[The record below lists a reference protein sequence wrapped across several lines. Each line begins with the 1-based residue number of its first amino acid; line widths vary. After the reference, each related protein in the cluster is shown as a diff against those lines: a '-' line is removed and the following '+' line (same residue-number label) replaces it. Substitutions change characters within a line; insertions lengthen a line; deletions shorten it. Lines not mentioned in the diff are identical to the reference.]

1 MKTEDTVE
9 YNSLRWVKKE
19 LDLILMEAQAS
30 LSAYIEDTD
39 DTARLREAVEHLHM
53 VQGTLQ
59 MVELYG
65 AAQLA
70 EEMEK
75 VSEALLEG
83 RIKKVEDAYDVLMR
97 SMLQLPDYLESLQ
110 SGSKDVPMVLLPLL
124 NDLRASRNAS
134 LLSENVLFF
143 PDVDS
148 TADDQASGA
157 SQGDLLAAAKKL
169 RPHYQIGLLGF
180 FKGEKVSASLKRILA
195 VLTELEKNSPD
206 AASRRIWS
214 ITAALVDGLSTSGI
228 DSNVSIKTL
237 LGQVDRS
244 IKQLIDA
251 GEESFVKNV
260 PAELLKNLLYYV
272 ARIKSQSPRVSNI
285 KTTYRLEQLLPAD
298 NELEE
303 ARSGMGGLNSEL
315 LSTVS
320 SGIREDLLEVKD
332 ALEIFVHSDVQ
343 DVARLKSLPELL
355 AKIADTLSMLGLGM
369 PREQVIEQQK
379 IVSQIIAGEHDSSDE
394 VIMDM
399 AGVLLSVESQL
410 NSFIANRSTTAA
422 DSSKDEREGFAEM
435 PDSEYQAVLSA
446 VIKEGLQDFSDAR
459 QAILSYLDN
468 NEDKSLL
475 ELVVTRLDQVNGAMF
490 MLPVQKLKHQIDA
503 VRNYIEK
510 VMLNAD
516 LSPDADTQNDIADV
530 VTSVEYYLESILEGR
545 PDIEHSM
552 SAGNAS
558 AERLDKL
565 TEQYGV
571 DAASTVKTDEPA
583 AESAEDA
590 PEITTEETQQTTVDE
605 ASQSTE
611 PLADVEKNAAQEE
624 ARYQIIG
631 DDADEEILEIFIE
644 EALEVLDTLN
654 EQVPLWSKD
663 HGNEDALVTVRR
675 SFHTLKGSGRLIG
688 AELIGEFAWN
698 FESMLNRIIDKS
710 RPLTQ
715 EVFDLLDEALA
726 VLPELIEQLK
736 GNKEPI
742 ANIYDLIDR
751 AAELAQLKKTENK
764 PASVTEKKPEAP
776 EAPIAETAAA
786 EATETSLP
794 QRGVDEAE
802 DEISLQLDEL
812 ETLETSDEVGGED
825 DAGIEITADE
835 IQLEDDFELNEDDG
849 LLLQDETDSTES
861 ADEIT
866 GTSEAESMPEIELDM
881 DASSAEEPEIDISE
895 DEMTMDISEDELQ
908 FELEEP
914 ATESTDYA
922 FDETEDAETGFD
934 IDLTDE
940 LEALQDASA
949 SDELDVDQ
957 AVEKADGEESEPSAP
972 ASTDNAAIDPVLLDI
987 FKKESRGH
995 LEKIRE
1001 LLERHYQGEEKLTAS
1016 ADLLRALHTLYG
1028 SAKTAEVEQIAEL
1041 CGGLDKYAK
1050 LHKDRTDLSLSDA
1063 GVQLIDDVSRQVSV
1077 MLEQLT
1083 SENRLLES
1091 DAALLQRINEIID
1104 FTANE
1109 NTELS
1114 AAQAE
1119 SLSVESAEPEAQP
1132 GVEEMPEQPEAAAV
1146 EDEVISHYEVDD
1158 ELVDIFLEEAEEL
1171 LDSCENSLQ
1180 RWNSDN
1186 SDKDSVQDLQRHLHT
1201 LKGGARMADL
1211 GPVGN
1216 LTHALESLVI
1226 AVNDGQVP
1234 FSREMSNVLHDS
1246 LDQLSD
1252 MLVRVKEREP
1262 MSTAAA
1268 LISHIDALR
1277 EGKETATRPAPSLTD
1292 EEEEPEPGQPQATAD
1307 QAATEEA
1314 EPDEAY
1320 EIELTEDEALDEDFG
1335 FEIPDDSDDG
1345 ETLEL
1350 VDEAS
1355 ADDSDYAAEG
1365 DDYAIEFDLDS
1376 LSDDAAASEQIEPET
1391 GAQDVEIETG
1401 GTSNEALPVEGLS
1414 LDQLQAAERSV
1425 SGAPSQGTAE
1435 DEKSSLVLEK
1445 TSAKKSAT
1453 EAAPKDAMANEQ
1465 VRVRSD
1471 LLNELV
1477 NHAGEVSVYHAR
1489 MGQQISN
1496 FSFNLSEMAQT
1507 VVRLRDQLRQLSIE
1521 TEAQILS
1528 RYEKETDQYD
1538 QHFDPLEM
1546 DRFSTMQQISR
1557 SLQET
1562 VGDIE
1567 SIKDILG
1574 EEVRDA
1580 ETLLL
1585 QESRVSTELQ
1595 EGLMRTRMVH
1605 FGGLASRL
1613 RRIVRQT
1620 ARELGKEVELEI
1632 TGETAEVDRTVLDRI
1647 IAPLE
1652 HMLRNAVSHGIEQP
1666 ADRVTAGK
1674 SETGHLNITVDREG
1688 GDVVIIVKDDGK
1700 GIDATAI
1707 RAKAIEKGM
1716 ITVDDALSDHDVLQY
1731 IMQPG
1736 FSTAEKVTQISGRGV
1751 GMDVVDSEIKQLG
1764 GVLEIDTVRGKG
1776 TTFTVRLPLTLAINH
1791 ALLVNVGEDI
1801 YAVPLNSIEG
1811 VVRLSGPELQQF
1823 YDSGETHYQFAGS
1836 EYELKHLGRLLTA
1849 QQPDY
1854 SRSGQLFP
1862 VLLARAGD
1870 QRIALHVDELI
1881 GRREIVVKPV
1891 GPQIN
1896 SVRGI
1901 SGATI
1906 LGDGRV
1912 VLILEVNALA
1922 LGGSIISLSEAESAE
1937 AVDQISRP
1945 VEEERE
1951 KIVMVVDDSIT
1962 IRKVTERMLARHN
1975 MKVITAK
1982 DGVDAVSQLQEIKP
1996 DVMLL
2001 DIEMPRMDGYEV
2013 ATHVR
2018 NDERLK
2024 DLPIIMITSR
2034 SGSKHRDKAMEI
2046 GVNKYLGKPYQE
2058 DDLMQNIYELIG

>member
-30 LSAYIEDTD
+30 LSAYIEDTE

-83 RIKKVEDAYDVLMR
+83 SIKKVDDAYDVLMR

-124 NDLRASRNAS
+124 NDLRASRDAS

-148 TADDQASGA
+148 SADDQDTGV
-157 SQGDLLAAAKKL
+157 SQGDLQAAAKKL
-169 RPHYQIGLLGF
+169 RPHYQIGLLGW

-195 VLTELEKNSPD
+195 VLTELEKSSPS

-214 ITAALVDGLSTSGI
+214 ISAALVDGLSTNGI

-237 LGQVDRS
+237 LGQVDRC
-244 IKQLIDA
+244 IKQLIDD
-251 GEESFVKNV
+251 GEAAFVENV
-260 PAELLKNLLYYV
+260 PTELLKNLLYYV
-272 ARIKSQSPRVSNI
+272 ARVKSQSPRVTDI
-285 KTTYRLEQLLPAD
+285 KSTYRLEQLLPAD

-343 DVARLKSLPELL
+343 DVARLKSLPDLL

-379 IVSQIIAGEHDSSDE
+379 IVSKIIAGEHDSSDE

-410 NSFIANRSTTAA
+410 NSFIANRSTSGA
-422 DSSKDEREGFAEM
+422 DSSKEDRDGFAEM

-475 ELVVTRLDQVNGAMF
+475 ELVVTRLDQVDGAMF
-490 MLPVQKLKHQIDA
+490 MLPVQKLKHQMDA

-516 LSPDADTQNDIADV
+516 MSPDADTQNDIADV

-552 SAGNAS
+552 SAGDAS
-558 AERLDKL
+558 ADRLVQQ

-571 DAASTVKTDEPA
+571 DAVSSEEVAETVADKSA
-583 AESAEDA
+583 AA
-590 PEITTEETQQTTVDE
+590 PEIRQKETPP
-605 ASQSTE
+605 AE
-611 PLADVEKNAAQEE
+611 PATSVEKRGALEE
-624 ARYQIIG
+624 ARYQIIS

-698 FESMLNRIIDKS
+698 FESMLNRVIDKT

-742 ANIYDLIDR
+742 PNIYDLIDR
-751 AAELAQLKKTENK
+751 AAMFAQLKKAENK
-764 PASVTEKKPEAP
+764 PAVSKEKKPATTESS
-776 EAPIAETAAA
+776 TV
-786 EATETSLP
+786 EATESSP
-794 QRGVDEAE
+794 AADDAAE
-802 DEISLQLDEL
+802 DDISLELDEL
-812 ETLETSDEVGGED
+812 ETLETSDTVSEEGD
-825 DAGIEITADE
+825 DASIEITTDE
-835 IQLEDDFELNEDDG
+835 IQLEDDFELNDDDG
-849 LLLQDETDSTES
+849 LVLQDETDDSLS
-861 ADEIT
+861 LDET
-866 GTSEAESMPEIELDM
+866 ATDKEAEIDLQIETTSNEG
-881 DASSAEEPEIDISE
+881 DASSIDISE
-895 DEMTMDISEDELQ
+895 DEMMMDISEDELQ
-908 FELEEP
+908 LELEEP
-914 ATESTDYA
+914 TSEDIDFA
-922 FDETEDAETGFD
+922 FDETDEADTGEGFD

-940 LEALQDASA
+940 LEALQDAS
-949 SDELDVDQ
+949 SDEAFL
-957 AVEKADGEESEPSAP
+957 GEEDEAIPSSSQASSQDSAAIEPAQD
-972 ASTDNAAIDPVLLDI
+972 TTLEAAIDPVLLDI

-1001 LLERHYQGEEKLTAS
+1001 MLESHYQGAEKMSAN

-1050 LHKDRTDLSLSDA
+1050 LHKDRKDLSLSDT
-1063 GVQLIDDVSRQVSV
+1063 GVLLIDDVSQKVAE

-1091 DAALLQRINEIID
+1091 DYVLLQRINDIVD
-1104 FTANE
+1104 VTANE
-1109 NTELS
+1109 NAELT
-1114 AAQAE
+1114 AAAE
-1119 SLSVESAEPEAQP
+1119 SDVASEQLAVDEIPEETESVKP
-1132 GVEEMPEQPEAAAV
+1132 AV

-1180 RWNSDN
+1180 RWNTDIN
-1186 SDKDSVQDLQRHLHT
+1186 DKGSVQDLQRHLHT

-1226 AVNDGQVP
+1226 AVNDGHVP
-1234 FSREMSNVLHDS
+1234 FSREISNVLHDS

-1262 MSTAAA
+1262 MSTAAS
-1268 LISHIDALR
+1268 LIAHIDALR

-1292 EEEEPEPGQPQATAD
+1292 EEEDPEPGLSDAS
-1307 QAATEEA
+1307 
-1314 EPDEAY
+1314 DEQLKTDETDLDETY
-1320 EIELTEDEALDEDFG
+1320 EIELSEDEALDEDFG
-1335 FEIPDDSDDG
+1335 FEIPDDSDD
-1345 ETLEL
+1345 EDTLEL
-1350 VDEAS
+1350 LDES
-1355 ADDSDYAAEG
+1355 STRDDSSHTS
-1365 DDYAIEFDLDS
+1365 DDDSYSIEFDLDT
-1376 LSDDAAASEQIEPET
+1376 LSGDYAS
-1391 GAQDVEIETG
+1391 AEIEADDQLEIESET
-1401 GTSNEALPVEGLS
+1401 TSNEALPVES
-1414 LDQLQAAERSV
+1414 LTPQQTQQIDASASKQQESPAD
-1425 SGAPSQGTAE
+1425 

-1445 TSAKKSAT
+1445 ITAKSTSDAT
-1453 EAAPKDAMANEQ
+1453 PKDSMANEQ
-1465 VRVRSD
+1465 VRVRSE

-1567 SIKDILG
+1567 SIKDILAD
-1574 EEVRDA
+1574 EVRDA

-1620 ARELGKEVELEI
+1620 ARELGKDVELEI
-1632 TGETAEVDRTVLDRI
+1632 IGETAEVDRTVLDRI

-1666 ADRVTAGK
+1666 AERAAEGK

-1700 GIDATAI
+1700 GIDAAAI

-1716 ITVDDALSDHDVLQY
+1716 IKSADALSDHEVLQY

-1751 GMDVVDSEIKQLG
+1751 GMDVVDSEIKLLG
-1764 GVLEIDTVRGKG
+1764 GVLEIDTVRGVG
-1776 TTFTVRLPLTLAINH
+1776 TTFKVRLPLTLAINH
-1791 ALLVNVGEDI
+1791 ALLVNVGDDI

-1823 YDSGETHYQFAGS
+1823 YDSGESHYQFAGS
-1836 EYELKHLGRLLTA
+1836 EYELKHLGRLLSG

-1891 GPQIN
+1891 GQQVN
-1896 SVRGI
+1896 TVRGI

-1912 VLILEVNALA
+1912 VLILEVNALL
-1922 LGGSIISLSEAESAE
+1922 LGSSIISLSEAEAQEAAE
-1937 AVDQISRP
+1937 HYSKP

-1982 DGVDAVSQLQEIKP
+1982 DGVDAVSQLQEIIP

-2013 ATHVR
+2013 ATHIR

-2024 DLPIIMITSR
+2024 DIPIIMITSR

>member
-19 LDLILMEAQAS
+19 LDLILQEAQAS

-39 DTARLREAVEHLHM
+39 DTARLRESVEHLHM

-83 RIKKVEDAYDVLMR
+83 RIEKLDDAYDVLMR

-143 PDVDS
+143 PDVETSATEETDS
-148 TADDQASGA
+148 VVAGE
-157 SQGDLLAAAKKL
+157 LLAAAKKL
-169 RPHYQIGLLGF
+169 RPHYQIGLLGW
-180 FKGEKVSASLKRILA
+180 FKGEKVNASLKRIIA
-195 VLTELEKNSPD
+195 VLAELEKKSPH
-206 AASRRIWS
+206 AATRRIWS
-214 ITAALVDGLSTSGI
+214 ITSALVDGLSTNGI

-237 LGQVDRS
+237 LGQVDRC
-244 IKQLIDA
+244 IKQLIDS
-251 GEESFVKNV
+251 GEENFAQSV
-260 PAELLKNLLYYV
+260 PAELLKNLLYYI
-272 ARIKSQSPRVSNI
+272 ARIKSESPRVKNI
-285 KTTYRLEQLLPAD
+285 KATYRLEELLPAD
-298 NELEE
+298 NDLEE

-320 SGIREDLLEVKD
+320 AGIREDLLEVKD

-343 DVARLKSLPELL
+343 DVARLQSLPDLL
-355 AKIADTLSMLGLGM
+355 SKIADTLSMLGLGM

-379 IVSQIIAGEHDSSDE
+379 IVSAIIAGEHDSSDE

-410 NSFIANRSTTAA
+410 NSFIANRSMVGADASDKSHLGDFAA
-422 DSSKDEREGFAEM
+422 M
-435 PDSEYQAVLSA
+435 PESEYLEVLSA
-446 VIKEGLQDFSDAR
+446 VIKEALQDFSDAR
-459 QAILSYLDN
+459 QAILGYLEN
-468 NEDKSLL
+468 SEDKSLL
-475 ELVVTRLDQVNGAMF
+475 ELVIQRLDEVNGAMF
-490 MLPVQKLKHQIDA
+490 MLPVQKLKHEIDA
-503 VRNYIEK
+503 VRDYVSK
-510 VMLNAD
+510 VMLNAGVA
-516 LSPDADTQNDIADV
+516 PEAEAQNDLADV
-530 VTSVEYYLESILEGR
+530 VTSVEYYLESVIEGR
-545 PDIEHSM
+545 PDIEISM
-552 SAGNAS
+552 SAGDA
-558 AERLDKL
+558 AADRLNKR
-565 TEQYGV
+565 TNEQGV
-571 DAASTVKTDEPA
+571 DSAQEVAADIEAVQVTADDQLETETEAEIDVEETAAAASVEDETATPA
-583 AESAEDA
+583 PAG
-590 PEITTEETQQTTVDE
+590 EEQ
-605 ASQSTE
+605 
-611 PLADVEKNAAQEE
+611 
-624 ARYQIIG
+624 RYTIIS

-644 EALEVLDTLN
+644 EALEVLATLN
-654 EQVPLWSKD
+654 DQVPLWSRD
-663 HGNEDALVTVRR
+663 HANEDALITVRR

-698 FESMLNRIIDKS
+698 FENMLNRVIDKS

-715 EVFDLLDEALA
+715 EVFDVLDEALA
-726 VLPELIEQLK
+726 VLPQLIEQLN

-742 ANIYDLIDR
+742 PHIYELIDK
-751 AAELAQLKKTENK
+751 ADALGKWKK
-764 PASVTEKKPEAP
+764 ADTEKT
-776 EAPIAETAAA
+776 AEVSPRA
-786 EATETSLP
+786 EAASEKVQEESSEEKLETEPVADADDQGTDE
-794 QRGVDEAE
+794 RGQDEIIDNPDEAIE
-802 DEISLQLDEL
+802 LDEPVSELNESIELSPEEIQSEVEFELDDEISLHIDQPDEPTTEDISL
-812 ETLETSDEVGGED
+812 EIESEIKPEPEPAFDLSSD
-825 DAGIEITADE
+825 DE
-835 IQLEDDFELNEDDG
+835 
-849 LLLQDETDSTES
+849 
-861 ADEIT
+861 
-866 GTSEAESMPEIELDM
+866 MPEF
-881 DASSAEEPEIDISE
+881 
-895 DEMTMDISEDELQ
+895 SEDELLLEVEEQ
-908 FELEEP
+908 DVEPLATDEL
-914 ATESTDYA
+914 AD
-922 FDETEDAETGFD
+922 DVEDGFD

-940 LEALQDASA
+940 LEALQVATSDDISGENDTDELVLSIDENVVDEPEIETEDSA
-949 SDELDVDQ
+949 SILELDSDEDSEQ
-957 AVEKADGEESEPSAP
+957 AKIYV
-972 ASTDNAAIDPVLLDI
+972 DPVLFDI
-987 FKKESRGH
+987 FNKESENH
-995 LEKIRE
+995 LQQIRE
-1001 LLERHYQGEEKLTAS
+1001 LLNKHYEGEAALTAN
-1016 ADLLRALHTLYG
+1016 ATLLRALHTLYG
-1028 SAKTAEVEQIAEL
+1028 SAKTAEVEEIAEL
-1041 CGGLDKYAK
+1041 SGGLDKYVK
-1050 LHKDRTDLSLSDA
+1050 LYTVRNDLSLSDT
-1063 GVQLIDDVSRQVSV
+1063 GVQLVDDVCSKISE
-1077 MLEQLT
+1077 MLTALVDRSAKLQ
-1083 SENRLLES
+1083 S
-1091 DAALLQRINEIID
+1091 DTALLARIETQLEEVQAENAAAAS
-1104 FTANE
+1104 TATAVE
-1109 NTELS
+1109 EASVEDSTVLS
-1114 AAQAE
+1114 APQ
-1119 SLSVESAEPEAQP
+1119 EAHQ
-1132 GVEEMPEQPEAAAV
+1132 
-1146 EDEVISHYEVDD
+1146 EDELISYYEVDD

-1180 RWNSDN
+1180 RWNTDIN
-1186 SDKDSVQDLQRHLHT
+1186 DEESVQDLQRHLHT

-1211 GPVGN
+1211 SPVGN

-1226 AVNDGQVP
+1226 AVNDGHV
-1234 FSREMSNVLHDS
+1234 SLTKDMSNALHDS

-1252 MLVRVKEREP
+1252 MLAKVKNREP
-1262 MSTAAA
+1262 MSSAESM
-1268 LISHIDALR
+1268 ISHIDALR
-1277 EGKETATRPAPSLTD
+1277 EGKETTSPSTPASTD
-1292 EEEEPEPGQPQATAD
+1292 EDEDPEPAL
-1307 QAATEEA
+1307 A
-1314 EPDEAY
+1314 ESDEDLF
-1320 EIELTEDEALDEDFG
+1320 EIELSEEEALTEDFG
-1335 FEIPDDSDDG
+1335 FDIPDDVESDEDTLDLDANESDESILLDAADYAVELDAESLAEELSDG
-1345 ETLEL
+1345 EHVSVSLIEDSEEPADTLLPSAEER
-1350 VDEAS
+1350 VVHEEADPS
-1355 ADDSDYAAEG
+1355 QEG
-1365 DDYAIEFDLDS
+1365 DA
-1376 LSDDAAASEQIEPET
+1376 
-1391 GAQDVEIETG
+1391 
-1401 GTSNEALPVEGLS
+1401 
-1414 LDQLQAAERSV
+1414 
-1425 SGAPSQGTAE
+1425 
-1435 DEKSSLVLEK
+1435 SSLKLEK
-1445 TSAKKSAT
+1445 VSVQTEQTTAAKD
-1453 EAAPKDAMANEQ
+1453 PMANEQ

-1471 LLNELV
+1471 LLNDLV

-1496 FSFNLSEMAQT
+1496 FSFNISEMEQT
-1507 VVRLRDQLRQLSIE
+1507 VVRLREQLRQLSIE

-1528 RYEKETDQYD
+1528 RYEKETDQYGQD
-1538 QHFDPLEM
+1538 FDPLEM

-1567 SIKDILG
+1567 SIKDILS
-1574 EEVRDA
+1574 EEVRDS

-1620 ARELGKEVELEI
+1620 ARELGKDVELDI
-1632 TGETAEVDRTVLDRI
+1632 IGETAEVDRTVLDRI
-1647 IAPLE
+1647 VAPLE
-1652 HMLRNAVSHGIEQP
+1652 HMLRNAVSHGIETP
-1666 ADRVTAGK
+1666 EARSSVGK
-1674 SETGHLNITVDREG
+1674 TDTGHLNITVDREG
-1688 GDVVIIVKDDGK
+1688 GDVVIIVKDDGR
-1700 GIDATAI
+1700 GIDAAAI
-1707 RAKAIEKGM
+1707 RDKAMEKGM
-1716 ITVDDALSDHDVLQY
+1716 IKEGDTLTDHEVLQY

-1764 GVLEIDTVRGKG
+1764 GVLEIDTVKGMG

-1791 ALLVNVGEDI
+1791 ALLVSVGEDL

-1823 YDSGETHYQFAGS
+1823 YDSGENSYQFAGS
-1836 EYELKHLGRLLTA
+1836 EYQLKHLGKLLSG

-1870 QRIALHVDELI
+1870 QSVALHVDELI

-1891 GPQIN
+1891 GVQLN
-1896 SVRGI
+1896 TVRAI

-1912 VLILEVNALA
+1912 VLILEMNALVFGDA
-1922 LGGSIISLSEAESAE
+1922 RFHVSEADDAASLAGEVIE
-1937 AVDQISRP
+1937 A

-1962 IRKVTERMLARHN
+1962 IRKVTERMLSRHN
-1975 MKVITAK
+1975 MKVVTAK
-1982 DGVDAVSQLQEIKP
+1982 DGVDAVAQLQEIKP

-2058 DDLMQNIYELIG
+2058 DDLMANIHELIG

>member
-30 LSAYIEDTD
+30 LSAYIEDTE

-83 RIKKVEDAYDVLMR
+83 RIKKVDDAYDVLMR

-148 TADDQASGA
+148 SADDQDTGV
-157 SQGDLLAAAKKL
+157 SQGDLQAAAKKL
-169 RPHYQIGLLGF
+169 RPHYQIGLLGW
-180 FKGEKVSASLKRILA
+180 FKGEKVAASLKRMLA
-195 VLTELEKNSPD
+195 VLTELEKNSPG

-214 ITAALVDGLSTSGI
+214 ISAALVDGLSTNGI
-228 DSNVSIKTL
+228 DSNVSVKTL
-237 LGQVDRS
+237 FGQVDRS

-251 GEESFVKNV
+251 GEEHFVENV
-260 PAELLKNLLYYV
+260 PTELLKNLLYYV
-272 ARIKSQSPRVSNI
+272 ARVKSQSPRVIDI
-285 KTTYRLEQLLPAD
+285 KSTYRLEQLLPAD

-343 DVARLKSLPELL
+343 DVARLNSLPDLL

-379 IVSQIIAGEHDSSDE
+379 IVSKIIAGEHDSSDE

-410 NSFIANRSTTAA
+410 NSFIANRSTSGA
-422 DSSKDEREGFAEM
+422 DSSKEDRDGFAEM

-475 ELVVTRLDQVNGAMF
+475 ALVVTRLDQVDGAMF
-490 MLPVQKLKHQIDA
+490 MLPVQKLKHQMDA

-510 VMLNAD
+510 VMLNAGV
-516 LSPDADTQNDIADV
+516 SPDADTQNDIADV

-552 SAGNAS
+552 SAGDAS
-558 AERLDKL
+558 ADRLAQQ

-571 DAASTVKTDEPA
+571 DAASPEKIEETVADKSAAAPEISQQETPPAEPA
-583 AESAEDA
+583 AS
-590 PEITTEETQQTTVDE
+590 
-605 ASQSTE
+605 
-611 PLADVEKNAAQEE
+611 VEKRATQEE
-624 ARYQIIG
+624 ARYQIIS

-663 HGNEDALVTVRR
+663 HGNEDALITVRR

-698 FESMLNRIIDKS
+698 FESMLNRVIEKT

-742 ANIYDLIDR
+742 PNIYDLIDR
-751 AAELAQLKKTENK
+751 AALLAQSKKAENK
-764 PASVTEKKPEAP
+764 PAVSKEKTP
-776 EAPIAETAAA
+776 TTT
-786 EATETSLP
+786 EATDETTEPSP
-794 QRGVDEAE
+794 AADDVVE
-802 DEISLQLDEL
+802 DDDISLELDEL
-812 ETLETSDEVGGED
+812 ETLETSDAVSDEGD
-825 DAGIEITADE
+825 DASIEITPDE
-835 IQLEDDFELNEDDG
+835 IQLEDDFELNDEDG
-849 LLLQDETDSTES
+849 LVLQDETDDDLSLDEAA
-861 ADEIT
+861 AD
-866 GTSEAESMPEIELDM
+866 SEAEPEMDLQIEAALDED
-881 DASSAEEPEIDISE
+881 DAPAIDISE
-895 DEMTMDISEDELQ
+895 DEMMVDISEDELQ
-908 FELEEP
+908 LELED
-914 ATESTDYA
+914 STSEDIDFS
-922 FDETEDAETGFD
+922 FDETDEAGQGEGFD

-940 LEALQDASA
+940 LEALQDAST
-949 SDELDVDQ
+949 DEVFL
-957 AVEKADGEESEPSAP
+957 GEEDEMLQSSLQDSGAIEPAQD
-972 ASTDNAAIDPVLLDI
+972 TTVEVAIDPVLLDI

-1001 LLERHYQGEEKLTAS
+1001 MLESHYQGAEEMSAN

-1050 LHKDRTDLSLSDA
+1050 LHKERQDRGLSDT
-1063 GVQLIDDVSRQVSV
+1063 GVLLIDDVSQKVAE

-1083 SENRLLES
+1083 SENRSLES
-1091 DAALLQRINEIID
+1091 DNTLMQRINDIVEV
-1104 FTANE
+1104 TANE
-1109 NTELS
+1109 NAELT
-1114 AAQAE
+1114 AAAE
-1119 SLSVESAEPEAQP
+1119 TRVASEQLTIDEIPEASGSVETT
-1132 GVEEMPEQPEAAAV
+1132 V
-1146 EDEVISHYEVDD
+1146 EDEMISHYEVDD

-1180 RWNSDN
+1180 RWNSDIN
-1186 SDKDSVQDLQRHLHT
+1186 DKDSVQDLQRHLHT

-1216 LTHALESLVI
+1216 LTHALESLVV
-1226 AVNDGQVP
+1226 AVNDGHVP

-1252 MLVRVKEREP
+1252 MLGRVKEREP

-1292 EEEEPEPGQPQATAD
+1292 EEEDPEPGLSDDSD
-1307 QAATEEA
+1307 QQQNT
-1314 EPDEAY
+1314 DETDLDETY
-1320 EIELTEDEALDEDFG
+1320 EIELSEGEALDDDFG
-1335 FEIPDDSDDG
+1335 FEIPDDSDD
-1345 ETLEL
+1345 EDTLEL
-1350 VDEAS
+1350 L
-1355 ADDSDYAAEG
+1355 DDSSAR
-1365 DDYAIEFDLDS
+1365 DDGINPSDDDNYAIEFDLDT
-1376 LSDDAAASEQIEPET
+1376 LSDDAASAEIEVDYQLEIEAET
-1391 GAQDVEIETG
+1391 G
-1401 GTSNEALPVEGLS
+1401 SNEALPVES
-1414 LDQLQAAERSV
+1414 LTPQQTQQADASASEQQES
-1425 SGAPSQGTAE
+1425 PTD

-1445 TSAKKSAT
+1445 ITAKSTSEPT
-1453 EAAPKDAMANEQ
+1453 PKDTMANEQ

-1567 SIKDILG
+1567 SIKDILA
-1574 EEVRDA
+1574 EEVRDS

-1620 ARELGKEVELEI
+1620 ARELDKDVELEI

-1647 IAPLE
+1647 VAPLE
-1652 HMLRNAVSHGIEQP
+1652 HMLRNAVSHGIELP
-1666 ADRVTAGK
+1666 ADRAASGK

-1700 GIDATAI
+1700 GIDASAI

-1716 ITVDDALSDHDVLQY
+1716 IKAEDALSDHDVLQY

-1751 GMDVVDSEIKQLG
+1751 GMDVVDSEIKLLG

-1776 TTFTVRLPLTLAINH
+1776 TTFRVRLPLTLAINH

-1811 VVRLSGPELQQF
+1811 VVRLAGPELQQF

-1836 EYELKHLGRLLTA
+1836 EYELKHLGHLLTG

-1891 GPQIN
+1891 GLQIN

-1912 VLILEVNALA
+1912 VLILEVNALL
-1922 LGGSIISLSEAESAE
+1922 LGGSVISLSDTEAQE
-1937 AVDQISRP
+1937 AVEHFSKP

-1982 DGVDAVSQLQEIKP
+1982 DGVDAVSQLQEIIP

-2013 ATHVR
+2013 ATHIR

-2024 DLPIIMITSR
+2024 DIPIIMITSR

>member
-1 MKTEDTVE
+1 
-9 YNSLRWVKKE
+9 
-19 LDLILMEAQAS
+19 
-30 LSAYIEDTD
+30 
-39 DTARLREAVEHLHM
+39 
-53 VQGTLQ
+53 
-59 MVELYG
+59 
-65 AAQLA
+65 
-70 EEMEK
+70 
-75 VSEALLEG
+75 
-83 RIKKVEDAYDVLMR
+83 
-97 SMLQLPDYLESLQ
+97 MLQDE
-110 SGSKDVPMVLLPLL
+110 
-124 NDLRASRNAS
+124 
-134 LLSENVLFF
+134 
-143 PDVDS
+143 
-148 TADDQASGA
+148 ADDIQ
-157 SQGDLLAAAKKL
+157 
-169 RPHYQIGLLGF
+169 
-180 FKGEKVSASLKRILA
+180 SL
-195 VLTELEKNSPD
+195 D
-206 AASRRIWS
+206 
-214 ITAALVDGLSTSGI
+214 
-228 DSNVSIKTL
+228 
-237 LGQVDRS
+237 
-244 IKQLIDA
+244 
-251 GEESFVKNV
+251 
-260 PAELLKNLLYYV
+260 
-272 ARIKSQSPRVSNI
+272 
-285 KTTYRLEQLLPAD
+285 
-298 NELEE
+298 
-303 ARSGMGGLNSEL
+303 
-315 LSTVS
+315 
-320 SGIREDLLEVKD
+320 
-332 ALEIFVHSDVQ
+332 
-343 DVARLKSLPELL
+343 
-355 AKIADTLSMLGLGM
+355 
-369 PREQVIEQQK
+369 
-379 IVSQIIAGEHDSSDE
+379 
-394 VIMDM
+394 DM
-399 AGVLLSVESQL
+399 
-410 NSFIANRSTTAA
+410 
-422 DSSKDEREGFAEM
+422 
-435 PDSEYQAVLSA
+435 
-446 VIKEGLQDFSDAR
+446 
-459 QAILSYLDN
+459 
-468 NEDKSLL
+468 
-475 ELVVTRLDQVNGAMF
+475 
-490 MLPVQKLKHQIDA
+490 
-503 VRNYIEK
+503 
-510 VMLNAD
+510 
-516 LSPDADTQNDIADV
+516 
-530 VTSVEYYLESILEGR
+530 
-545 PDIEHSM
+545 
-552 SAGNAS
+552 
-558 AERLDKL
+558 
-565 TEQYGV
+565 
-571 DAASTVKTDEPA
+571 
-583 AESAEDA
+583 
-590 PEITTEETQQTTVDE
+590 
-605 ASQSTE
+605 
-611 PLADVEKNAAQEE
+611 
-624 ARYQIIG
+624 
-631 DDADEEILEIFIE
+631 
-644 EALEVLDTLN
+644 
-654 EQVPLWSKD
+654 
-663 HGNEDALVTVRR
+663 
-675 SFHTLKGSGRLIG
+675 
-688 AELIGEFAWN
+688 
-698 FESMLNRIIDKS
+698 
-710 RPLTQ
+710 
-715 EVFDLLDEALA
+715 
-726 VLPELIEQLK
+726 
-736 GNKEPI
+736 
-742 ANIYDLIDR
+742 
-751 AAELAQLKKTENK
+751 
-764 PASVTEKKPEAP
+764 
-776 EAPIAETAAA
+776 A
-786 EATETSLP
+786 EATE
-794 QRGVDEAE
+794 AE
-802 DEISLQLDEL
+802 EE
-812 ETLETSDEVGGED
+812 
-825 DAGIEITADE
+825 
-835 IQLEDDFELNEDDG
+835 
-849 LLLQDETDSTES
+849 
-861 ADEIT
+861 
-866 GTSEAESMPEIELDM
+866 PEIELDIE
-881 DASSAEEPEIDISE
+881 ATSAEEASIDISE
-895 DEMTMDISEDELQ
+895 DEMMMDISEDELQ
-908 FELEEP
+908 LEVEEP
-914 ATESTDYA
+914 ATENAEIS
-922 FDETEDAETGFD
+922 FDEADESEAGFD

-940 LEALQDASA
+940 LEALQDASTSEETSSNIA
-949 SDELDVDQ
+949 RE
-957 AVEKADGEESEPSAP
+957 EGEPMLSSLQDDSLIEPAQEE
-972 ASTDNAAIDPVLLDI
+972 AAIDPVLLDI

-1001 LLERHYQGEEKLTAS
+1001 LLELHYQGAEKLSAN

-1050 LHKDRTDLSLSDA
+1050 LHKDRQDLSLSDA
-1063 GVQLIDDVSRQVSV
+1063 GVQLIDDVSHKVAE
-1077 MLEQLT
+1077 MLEQLS
-1083 SENRLLES
+1083 SESKLLES
-1091 DAALLQRINEIID
+1091 DNALLQRINDIIND
-1104 FTANE
+1104 TTNE
-1109 NTELS
+1109 NASLPAVPADAATEK
-1114 AAQAE
+1114 
-1119 SLSVESAEPEAQP
+1119 VDEPESEQLT
-1132 GVEEMPEQPEAAAV
+1132 VEAVPEQGEAAAV
-1146 EDEVISHYEVDD
+1146 EDEMISHYEVDD

-1186 SDKDSVQDLQRHLHT
+1186 NDKDSVQDLQRHLHT

-1234 FSREMSNVLHDS
+1234 FSREMSNVLHES

-1262 MSTAAA
+1262 MTTAAA

-1277 EGKETATRPAPSLTD
+1277 EGKEAATRPAPSLTD
-1292 EEEEPEPGQPQATAD
+1292 EEEEPEPAQSEDSPGSQHAD
-1307 QAATEEA
+1307 ETDLNESF
-1314 EPDEAY
+1314 
-1320 EIELTEDEALDEDFG
+1320 EIELSEEEALDEDFG
-1335 FEIPDDSDDG
+1335 FEIPEDSDD
-1345 ETLEL
+1345 EDTLEL
-1350 VDEAS
+1350 VDES
-1355 ADDSDYAAEG
+1355 AMQVDSSESAEG
-1365 DDYAIEFDLDS
+1365 DDYAIEFDLDA
-1376 LSDDAAASEQIEPET
+1376 LSADNAPADIEADIESATQIQAENVEVQEET
-1391 GAQDVEIETG
+1391 TL
-1401 GTSNEALPVEGLS
+1401 SNNNEALPVESLS
-1414 LDQLQAAERSV
+1414 LEQQQAVEPSV
-1425 SGAPSQGTAE
+1425 SDKQPEPQAE
-1435 DEKSSLVLEK
+1435 SEKSSLVLEK
-1445 TSAKKSAT
+1445 TAAKT
-1453 EAAPKDAMANEQ
+1453 TAAEPAHKDAMANEQ

-1567 SIKDILG
+1567 SIKSILG

-1647 IAPLE
+1647 VAPLE

-1666 ADRVTAGK
+1666 AERTTAGK
-1674 SETGHLNITVDREG
+1674 SEIGHLNITVDREG

-1716 ITVDDALSDHDVLQY
+1716 IKADDALSDHDVLQY

-1764 GVLEIDTVRGKG
+1764 GVLEIDTVRGQG

-1791 ALLVNVGEDI
+1791 ALLVNVGEEI

-1836 EYELKHLGRLLTA
+1836 EYELKHLGRLLTG

-1862 VLLARAGD
+1862 LLLARAGD

-1912 VLILEVNALA
+1912 VLILEVNALV
-1922 LGGSIISLSEAESAE
+1922 LGGSIISLSEAEAAE
-1937 AVDQISRP
+1937 AVEQASKP

-2058 DDLMQNIYELIG
+2058 DDLMQNINELIG

>member
-30 LSAYIEDTD
+30 LSAYIEDTE

-83 RIKKVEDAYDVLMR
+83 SIKKVDDAYDVLMR

-148 TADDQASGA
+148 SADEQISGA
-157 SQGDLLAAAKKL
+157 SQGDLQAAAKKL
-169 RPHYQIGLLGF
+169 RPHYQIGLLGW
-180 FKGEKVSASLKRILA
+180 FKGEKVAASLKRILA
-195 VLTELEKNSPD
+195 VLTELEKNSPS
-206 AASRRIWS
+206 AASRRVWS
-214 ITAALVDGLSTSGI
+214 ITAALVDGLSTNGI

-237 LGQVDRS
+237 LGQVDRC
-244 IKQLIDA
+244 IKQLIDT
-251 GEESFVKNV
+251 GEENFVDKV

-272 ARIKSQSPRVSNI
+272 ARIKSQSPRVLDI
-285 KTTYRLEQLLPAD
+285 KATYRLEQLLPAD

-343 DVARLKSLPELL
+343 DVARLKSLPDLL

-379 IVSQIIAGEHDSSDE
+379 IVSKIIAGEHDSSDE

-410 NSFIANRSTTAA
+410 NSFIANRSTSSA
-422 DSSKDEREGFAEM
+422 DSSKDDRDGFAEM

-510 VMLNAD
+510 VMLNAGMP
-516 LSPDADTQNDIADV
+516 PDADTQNDIADV

-552 SAGNAS
+552 SAGDAS
-558 AERLDKL
+558 AERLQKQ
-565 TEQYGV
+565 TEQYGI
-571 DAASTVKTDEPA
+571 DAV
-583 AESAEDA
+583 SAEESEEIEEAAVDQVEAA
-590 PEITTEETQQTTVDE
+590 PDTAKEETEQVE
-605 ASQSTE
+605 APVAS
-611 PLADVEKNAAQEE
+611 AEKNIAQEE
-624 ARYQIIG
+624 ARYQIIS

-663 HGNEDALVTVRR
+663 HGNEDAMVTVRR

-698 FESMLNRIIDKS
+698 FESMLNRIIEKT

-742 ANIYDLIDR
+742 PNIYELIDR
-751 AAELAQLKKTENK
+751 AAVLAQLKKAEDK
-764 PASVTEKKPEAP
+764 PAVPAEKTPATTESPTAEVTES
-776 EAPIAETAAA
+776 TSVQGDAA
-786 EATETSLP
+786 E
-794 QRGVDEAE
+794 GG
-802 DEISLQLDEL
+802 ISLELDEL
-812 ETLETSDEVGGED
+812 ETLETSDTESGD
-825 DAGIEITADE
+825 DDIDIEITPDE

-849 LLLQDETDSTES
+849 LVLQDEIAVDTEEVPETDLQAETTPDES
-861 ADEIT
+861 EVPA
-866 GTSEAESMPEIELDM
+866 
-881 DASSAEEPEIDISE
+881 IDISE
-895 DEMTMDISEDELQ
+895 DEMMVDISDDELQ
-908 FELEEP
+908 LDFE
-914 ATESTDYA
+914 ESTSEGVGLS
-922 FDETEDAETGFD
+922 FDEADETDTGEGFD

-940 LEALQDASA
+940 LEALQDASTSETA
-949 SDELDVDQ
+949 S
-957 AVEKADGEESEPSAP
+957 GEEDETMHSSSQGNVAIEATQET
-972 ASTDNAAIDPVLLDI
+972 AGEAAIDPVLLDI

-1001 LLERHYQGEEKLTAS
+1001 LLDLHYQGTEKMSAN

-1050 LHKDRTDLSLSDA
+1050 LYKDRQDLSLSDA
-1063 GVQLIDDVSRQVSV
+1063 GVQLIDDVSRKVAS

-1083 SENRLLES
+1083 SESRLIES
-1091 DAALLQRINEIID
+1091 DNVLLQRINDIID
-1104 FTANE
+1104 ATARE

-1114 AAQAE
+1114 AAAAQAE
-1119 SLSVESAEPEAQP
+1119 SSELTETEQLT
-1132 GVEEMPEQPEAAAV
+1132 VEEIPEKAKSIEAAV
-1146 EDEVISHYEVDD
+1146 EDEMISHYEVDD

-1180 RWNSDN
+1180 RWNSDLN
-1186 SDKDSVQDLQRHLHT
+1186 DKDSVQDLQRHLHT

-1234 FSREMSNVLHDS
+1234 FSRDMSNVLHES

-1262 MSTAAA
+1262 MSTAAS
-1268 LISHIDALR
+1268 LIAHIDALR

-1292 EEEEPEPGQPQATAD
+1292 EEEDPEPGSPEAT
-1307 QAATEEA
+1307 TEGKVA
-1314 EPDEAY
+1314 EDEDIDLDETY
-1320 EIELTEDEALDEDFG
+1320 EIELSEDEALDEDFG
-1335 FEIPDDSDDG
+1335 FEIPDDGDDEDTLQLFDEGASGDHSSDSI
-1345 ETLEL
+1345 E
-1350 VDEAS
+1350 S
-1355 ADDSDYAAEG
+1355 
-1365 DDYAIEFDLDS
+1365 DDYAIEFDLDA
-1376 LSDDAAASEQIEPET
+1376 LSDDAAADEF
-1391 GAQDVEIETG
+1391 VEIETDA
-1401 GTSNEALPVEGLS
+1401 SNNEALPVES
-1414 LDQLQAAERSV
+1414 LTQDQLQAAERPASDTQV
-1425 SGAPSQGTAE
+1425 ESQAD

-1445 TSAKKSAT
+1445 TSTKKTAA
-1453 EAAPKDAMANEQ
+1453 EIAPKDAMANEQ

-1567 SIKDILG
+1567 SIKDILA
-1574 EEVRDA
+1574 EEVRDS

-1666 ADRVTAGK
+1666 SERVAAGK
-1674 SETGHLNITVDREG
+1674 SDTGHLNITVDREG

-1716 ITVDDALSDHDVLQY
+1716 ISADDALSDHDVLQY

-1791 ALLVNVGEDI
+1791 ALLVNVGEEI

-1823 YDSGETHYQFAGS
+1823 YDSGESHYQFAGS
-1836 EYELKHLGRLLTA
+1836 EYELKHLGRLLTG

-1862 VLLARAGD
+1862 LLLARAGD

-1891 GPQIN
+1891 GQQIN
-1896 SVRGI
+1896 YVRGI

-1912 VLILEVNALA
+1912 VLILEINAL
-1922 LGGSIISLSEAESAE
+1922 LGGSIISLSEEEEVAEQVST
-1937 AVDQISRP
+1937 P

-1982 DGVDAVSQLQEIKP
+1982 DGVDAVSQLQEVMP

>member
-30 LSAYIEDTD
+30 LSAYIEDTED
-39 DTARLREAVEHLHM
+39 AARLREAVEHLHT

-148 TADDQASGA
+148 SADDQSADA
-157 SQGDLLAAAKKL
+157 SQGDLQAAAKKL
-169 RPHYQIGLLGF
+169 RPHYQIGLLGW
-180 FKGEKVSASLKRILA
+180 FKGEKVAASLKRILA
-195 VLTELEKNSPD
+195 VLSELEKNSPS

-214 ITAALVDGLSTSGI
+214 ITAALVDGLSTNGI

-237 LGQVDRS
+237 LGQVDRC

-251 GEESFVKNV
+251 GEERFVENV

-272 ARIKSQSPRVSNI
+272 ARIKSQSPRVTDI

-343 DVARLKSLPELL
+343 DVTRLKSLPDLL

-369 PREQVIEQQK
+369 PREQIIEQQK
-379 IVSQIIAGEHDSSDE
+379 IVSQIITGEHDSSDE

-410 NSFIANRSTTAA
+410 NSFIANRSTTGA
-422 DSSKDEREGFAEM
+422 DSSKDDRDGFAEM

-475 ELVVTRLDQVNGAMF
+475 ELVVTRLDEVNGAMF

-510 VMLNAD
+510 VMLNAGV
-516 LSPDADTQNDIADV
+516 SPDADTQNDIADV

-552 SAGNAS
+552 SAGDAS
-558 AERLDKL
+558 ADRLLKQ
-565 TEQYGV
+565 TEQYGAEAV
-571 DAASTVKTDEPA
+571 TSKETEEAA
-583 AESAEDA
+583 AEITEAA
-590 PEITTEETQQTTVDE
+590 PEITAEQAPRVDAPDSSAAKSSARKE
-605 ASQSTE
+605 AH
-611 PLADVEKNAAQEE
+611 
-624 ARYQIIG
+624 YQIIG

-698 FESMLNRIIDKS
+698 FESMLNRIIDKT

-715 EVFDLLDEALA
+715 EVFELLDEALA

-742 ANIYDLIDR
+742 PNIYELIDR
-751 AAELAQLKKTENK
+751 AAVLAQLKKTENK
-764 PASVTEKKPEAP
+764 PAVTTEKKPAMAEAP
-776 EAPIAETAAA
+776 AA
-786 EATETSLP
+786 EVAAPSPTP
-794 QRGVDEAE
+794 
-802 DEISLQLDEL
+802 
-812 ETLETSDEVGGED
+812 D
-825 DAGIEITADE
+825 DAADDDTGIEITPDE
-835 IQLEDDFELNEDDG
+835 IQLEEDFELNDDDG
-849 LLLQDETDSTES
+849 LVLQDETDDSLTPDEAA
-861 ADEIT
+861 AD
-866 GTSEAESMPEIELDM
+866 SEAESEIDLQIETAADKD
-881 DASSAEEPEIDISE
+881 DAPDVDISE
-895 DEMTMDISEDELQ
+895 DEMMVDISEDELQ
-908 FELEEP
+908 LELEES
-914 ATESTDYA
+914 ASEDVEFT
-922 FDETEDAETGFD
+922 FDETDEADAGEGFD

-940 LEALQDASA
+940 LEALQDAST
-949 SDELDVDQ
+949 SDELSS
-957 AVEKADGEESEPSAP
+957 GTSSEANEPMPSASQQN
-972 ASTDNAAIDPVLLDI
+972 AEIELAQEAAIDPVLLDI

-995 LEKIRE
+995 LEKIHE
-1001 LLERHYQGEEKLTAS
+1001 LLDQHYQGTEKLSAS

-1050 LHKDRTDLSLSDA
+1050 LHKDRQDLNLSDT
-1063 GVQLIDDVSRQVSV
+1063 GVQLIDDVSRKVAE

-1083 SENRLLES
+1083 SESKQLEP
-1091 DAALLQRINEIID
+1091 DDGLLQRINEIIET
-1104 FTANE
+1104 TANE
-1109 NTELS
+1109 NSRLS
-1114 AAQAE
+1114 TASAD
-1119 SLSVESAEPEAQP
+1119 VAEPEQLT
-1132 GVEEMPEQPEAAAV
+1132 VEDIPEQAAPAV
-1146 EDEVISHYEVDD
+1146 IEDEIISHYEVDD

-1180 RWNSDN
+1180 RWNADN
-1186 SDKDSVQDLQRHLHT
+1186 ADKDSVQDLQRHLHT

-1234 FSREMSNVLHDS
+1234 FSREMSNVLHES

-1277 EGKETATRPAPSLTD
+1277 EGKETATRPAPSLSD
-1292 EEEEPEPGQPQATAD
+1292 EEEEPEPGESA
-1307 QAATEEA
+1307 EEA
-1314 EPDEAY
+1314 NLEETY
-1320 EIELTEDEALDEDFG
+1320 EIELSEDEALDEDFG
-1335 FEIPDDSDDG
+1335 FEIPEDG
-1345 ETLEL
+1345 DEEDTLEL
-1350 VDEAS
+1350 VDESS
-1355 ADDSDYAAEG
+1355 AGDDSSYSTDNG
-1365 DDYAIEFDLDS
+1365 DYAIEFDLDS
-1376 LSDDAAASEQIEPET
+1376 LSGDAES
-1391 GAQDVEIETG
+1391 VEIEADTPADTEAETV
-1401 GTSNEALPVEGLS
+1401 TSNNEALPVES
-1414 LDQLQAAERSV
+1414 LTPQQAQQADTSV
-1425 SGAPSQGTAE
+1425 SELQQESQA
-1435 DEKSSLVLEK
+1435 DDKKSSLVLEK
-1445 TSAKKSAT
+1445 STAKKTTT
-1453 EAAPKDAMANEQ
+1453 ETASKDAMANEQ

-1632 TGETAEVDRTVLDRI
+1632 SGETAEVDRTVLDRI
-1647 IAPLE
+1647 VAPLE
-1652 HMLRNAVSHGIEQP
+1652 HMLRNAVSHGIEEP
-1666 ADRVTAGK
+1666 AARATAGK

-1700 GIDATAI
+1700 GIDAAAI

-1716 ITVDDALSDHDVLQY
+1716 IKADDALSDHEVLQY

-1751 GMDVVDSEIKQLG
+1751 GMDVVDSEIKLLG
-1764 GVLEIDTVRGKG
+1764 GVLEIDTVRGMG

-1791 ALLVNVGEDI
+1791 ALLVNVGDDI

-1823 YDSGETHYQFAGS
+1823 YDSGENHYQFAGS
-1836 EYELKHLGRLLTA
+1836 EYELKHLGHLLIG

-1870 QRIALHVDELI
+1870 LRIALHVDELI

-1912 VLILEVNALA
+1912 VLILEVNALV
-1922 LGGSIISLSEAESAE
+1922 LGGSIISLSEAEELQAE
-1937 AVDQISRP
+1937 QQVSKP

-1975 MKVITAK
+1975 MKVVTAK
-1982 DGVDAVSQLQEIKP
+1982 DGVDAVSQLQEIMP